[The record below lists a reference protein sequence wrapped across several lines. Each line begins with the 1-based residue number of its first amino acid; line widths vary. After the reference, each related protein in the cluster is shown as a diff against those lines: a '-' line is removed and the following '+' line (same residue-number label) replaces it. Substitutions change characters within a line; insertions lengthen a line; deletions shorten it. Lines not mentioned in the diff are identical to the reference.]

1 MPCIQWKTNAA
12 ISPSQEETLRAALGE
27 AISLLPGKSE
37 SWLMLTFEPETR
49 MAFRGKADEPV
60 AFIAVDLYGG
70 ACGGGARDRP
80 RSRLRALS
88 SNGSVGLER
97 REFLSQAWR
106 TAAFRPG
113 PAEGFCLN
121 CVGGGVAA
129 LSGKQ

>member
-27 AISLLPGKSE
+27 AIFLLPGKSE

-70 ACGGGARDRP
+70 APDAACDKLTARLCALAGEVLGIAADHVYVRYLATDQWGWNGA
-80 RSRLRALS
+80 
-88 SNGSVGLER
+88 N
-97 REFLSQAWR
+97 F
-106 TAAFRPG
+106 
-113 PAEGFCLN
+113 
-121 CVGGGVAA
+121 
-129 LSGKQ
+129 